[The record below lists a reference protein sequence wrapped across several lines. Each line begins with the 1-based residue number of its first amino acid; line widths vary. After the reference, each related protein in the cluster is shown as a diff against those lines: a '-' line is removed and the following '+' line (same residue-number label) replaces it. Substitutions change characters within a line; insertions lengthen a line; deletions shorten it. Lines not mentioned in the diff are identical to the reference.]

1 MLYLLLCV
9 LASTAIIFLFKY
21 IGKYNFSVIYP
32 IIINY
37 VVASTIG
44 LIFTPINFNAFIQ
57 NSSSILPLSGIL
69 GLMFI
74 VMFFVIGV
82 SAQRTG
88 VIVTGIATRISVII
102 PMLFALVFYSESY
115 TIFKIS
121 GIILAVPALILSTLK
136 KSDNKIN
143 WRYFYLPVILF
154 FGSGFNDT
162 LVEFA
167 QHTVLDKQTQSSFTI
182 LVFLSAGILGLIY
195 TFVRKLDLK
204 KFIKKE
210 ILISGILLGML
221 NYISLYFIIAA
232 LKTKFVDDSVL
243 FGFNHIG
250 VLLFSVILGMI
261 FFKEKPSKLN
271 YLGILL
277 SLTVIILLSLHK

>member
-37 VVASTIG
+37 IVASTIG